1 MLKSGEEID
10 YLKPNLTGSTKP
22 SDHLIA
28 MILFCL
34 SVVILVGMARRGKD
48 LYIRPIA
55 GLSEIDNAVGRAT
68 EMGRPIMYMMGSAYL
83 SDVAT
88 IASMGILGLVARKA
102 AEYDTRLIVPIYN
115 YITMPVVQE
124 IVRESHYAVGRP
136 DSFDK
141 NSVFFLTDQQFA
153 YVAGVNGIMIRER
166 AATCFYLG
174 TFAAEALLMTETG
187 TPLALCRLPERTPV
201 HRFPSSSLPAII
213 P

>member
-1 MLKSGEEID
+1 VI
-10 YLKPNLTGSTKP
+10 T
-22 SDHLIA
+22 LIA

-34 SVVILVGMARRGKD
+34 SVVILVGMARRGKY

-141 NSVFFLTDQQFA
+141 NSVFFLTDHQFA
-153 YVAGVNGIMIRER
+153 YVAGVNCIMNRER
-166 AATCFYLG
+166 AATCSIWELVPLR
-174 TFAAEALLMTETG
+174 TLLMTETKRHW
-187 TPLALCRLPERTPV
+187 LCADCRNGLHTQIPFSSHLRLYPDR
-201 HRFPSSSLPAII
+201 
-213 P
+213 